1 MIQFINPVVVRNRRG
16 WKFKAQP
23 ILPLV
28 DLVMKLSVHLSV
40 CVCMC
45 VCLSVCIYVCVCV
58 CVYVCMCCM
67 CVCVLYVCV
76 YTQMSFLSE
85 YSCTFFVEAREQP
98 WLSFL
103 RNFPSFFKDNV
114 IDWCMDHRMNG
125 HQT

>member
-58 CVYVCMCCM
+58 CVYVCMYIP
-67 CVCVLYVCV
+67 VLS
-76 YTQMSFLSE
+76 TWPIPGSFVHGA
-85 YSCTFFVEAREQP
+85 C
-98 WLSFL
+98 
-103 RNFPSFFKDNV
+103 
-114 IDWCMDHRMNG
+114 
-125 HQT
+125 